1 MRNQLRKHR
10 LSLLI
15 VGILLLVV
23 LPLAINYTFK
33 MPVFCELLV
42 AEWTAGDALSFYGVL
57 VGVFAAVWGIYLSIE
72 ATQDNYRDDI
82 RNRVLPFIAL
92 TFLQAKT
99 PGILAVA
106 LSKTLKS
113 EDPQSLPNQTNSEYS
128 EYKREKV
135 CFVIEGGSVKA
146 KNRLAED
153 QERRV
158 QSGGVEWE
166 NKSYGKALVN
176 FGLVSAPIEIENVGN
191 GAANTLRIGLNP
203 RAVNDSNYKFIT
215 SMPFKVGQ
223 KLGIHVYCENLE
235 GSSNGSYD
243 LDIVYEDI
251 YGNRYRQRYDVVISN
266 NKDKERSYIQVAT
279 KQEIIGD
286 SKQASKDKPRKRRP
300 SA

>member
-23 LPLAINYTFK
+23 IPVAINYIFK

-72 ATQDNYRDDI
+72 ATQENYRDDI

-92 TFLQAKT
+92 TLLQVKT

-113 EDPQSLPNQTNSEYS
+113 EDPQSLPNQTKNEYS
-128 EYKREKV
+128 EYKRERV
-135 CFVIEGGSVKA
+135 CFVIEGGSVKV
-146 KNRLAED
+146 KNRLTED

-166 NKSYGKALVN
+166 NKSFGKVLVN

-203 RAVNDSNYKFIT
+203 RAVNDSNYMFIT

-266 NKDKERSYIQVAT
+266 KQDEERSYIQVAT